1 MAGVTA
7 RVSVMFGHLQRQAA
21 RPSPALCTTAASKRS
36 SSSSSAA
43 GDAWWAK
50 HSRIPV
56 LDSEMSYF
64 DSDPGAD
71 KTTVIFLHGNPT
83 SSFLWRN
90 IIPLV
95 QPHARCIAPDL
106 IGMGRSGK
114 NPSGSYRF
122 VDHYRYLSAFLD
134 KVKVPS
140 QLSLVLHD
148 WGSGLGFHWSHQ
160 NPARVRGIAYM
171 EALVAPVKKWEHFP
185 DISRKVFQAM
195 RSEGGEEMV
204 LKKNFFVERLL
215 PMAVVRELSEDEM
228 AAYRE
233 PFLEPG
239 ESRRPTLTWPR
250 EIPVVSDGPQDVVEI
265 VQGYREWLKATD
277 DIPKLYVHAKPGFF
291 SSANKKVSE
300 EWPNV
305 KTVTVKGLHF
315 IQEDSPQEIGEAIA
329 EFVKDM

>member
-7 RVSVMFGHLQRQAA
+7 RVSVVFGHLQRHTA
-21 RPSPALCTTAASKRS
+21 RPASVFCTVASGKRS
-36 SSSSSAA
+36 ASSAA

-134 KVKVPS
+134 KIKLPSKVY
-140 QLSLVLHD
+140 LVIHD
-148 WGSGLGFHWSHQ
+148 WGSVLGFHWSHQ
-160 NPARVRGIAYM
+160 HADRVRGIVFM
-171 EALVAPVKKWEHFP
+171 EAMVKPVPGWDNFPKSGKKA
-185 DISRKVFQAM
+185 FQAL
-195 RSEGGEEMV
+195 RSPGGEEMV
-204 LKKNFFVERLL
+204 LKKNFFVERLIPTSIL
-215 PMAVVRELSEDEM
+215 RKLTEDEM
-228 AAYRE
+228 NAYRA
-233 PFLEPG
+233 PYLEPG
-239 ESRRPTLTWPR
+239 ESRRPTLTFPR
-250 EIPVVSDGPQDVVEI
+250 EIPVMGDGPEDVIRI
-265 VQGYREWLKATD
+265 VRAYGKWLEETR
-277 DIPKLYVHAKPGFF
+277 IPKLYVHADPGWF
-291 SSANKKVSE
+291 SGALKGE
-300 EWPNV
+300 AEALPNV

-315 IQEDSPQEIGEAIA
+315 LQEDSPQEIGRAINDFIA
-329 EFVKDM
+329 

>member
-134 KVKVPS
+134 KIKLPSKVF
-140 QLSLVLHD
+140 LVIHD
-148 WGSGLGFHWSHQ
+148 WGSGLGFHWCHQ
-160 NPARVRGIAYM
+160 HPERVRGIVFM
-171 EALVAPVKKWEHFP
+171 EAMVMPVPGWDYFP
-185 DISRKVFQAM
+185 KAGKRAFQAL
-195 RSEGGEEMV
+195 RSPAGEEMV
-204 LKKNFFVERLL
+204 LKNNFFVERMLL
-215 PMAVVRELSEDEM
+215 SYLLDKVPEDELN
-228 AAYRE
+228 AYRA

-239 ESRRPTLTWPR
+239 ESRRPTLTFPR
-250 EIPVVSDGPQDVVEI
+250 EVPIVGDGPEDVIQIVEA
-265 VQGYREWLKATD
+265 YAKWLQETT
-277 DIPKLYVHAKPGFF
+277 IPKLYVHAVPGWF
-291 SSANKKVSE
+291 SGGVKMVAE
-300 EWPNV
+300 TLPNV
-305 KTVTVKGLHF
+305 RSVTVKGHHF
-315 IQEDSPQEIGEAIA
+315 LQEESPREIGRAIA
-329 EFVKDM
+329 DFVA